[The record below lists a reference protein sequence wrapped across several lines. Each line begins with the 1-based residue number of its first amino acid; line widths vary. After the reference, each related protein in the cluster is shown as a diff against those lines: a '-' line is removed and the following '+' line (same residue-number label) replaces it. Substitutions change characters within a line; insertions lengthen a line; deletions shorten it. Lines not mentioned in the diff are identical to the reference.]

1 MRGSIRDF
9 PHYLQATTG
18 LIMGVEFTA
27 QRKGVTRWAGPEA
40 GLEMGMRF
48 TPPVYTRKRCVP
60 QFSEGVWPGA
70 WQGLEGA
77 GAQNALGLLQSA
89 PEATLCVCVCVCVCA
104 RARVLGSHGF
114 WSSLKRLRPCWPGKQ
129 GACSRAATH
138 FFPLLGLRK
147 WRVSGMW
154 TPLPSYS
161 RCSKCSL
168 LPPTLL
174 SSAVLTRNDHLL
186 RRTSNLPS
194 PASKT

>member
-1 MRGSIRDF
+1 MANSIPSSQMTLMYF
-9 PHYLQATTG
+9 KLLS
-18 LIMGVEFTA
+18 LITFSSV
-27 QRKGVTRWAGPEA
+27 
-40 GLEMGMRF
+40 
-48 TPPVYTRKRCVP
+48 
-60 QFSEGVWPGA
+60 QFSCSVVSYSLRPHESQHARLPCPSTTPEVHSR
-70 WQGLEGA
+70 A

>member
-1 MRGSIRDF
+1 
-9 PHYLQATTG
+9 
-18 LIMGVEFTA
+18 MGVEFTA
-27 QRKGVTRWAGPEA
+27 QRKGVSRWAGPEA

-60 QFSEGVWPGA
+60 QFSERVWPGA

-77 GAQNALGLLQSA
+77 AAKMHWGCSSQPLKL
-89 PEATLCVCVCVCVCA
+89 LCVCVCVC
-104 RARVLGSHGF
+104 ARVLGSHGF

-138 FFPLLGLRK
+138 FFPLLGLCK